1 MLKQKNGLVN
11 KAILYYAT
19 MLYNSTLNK
28 NMIYKSI
35 LDKVG
40 NTPLVQVKSEDFKNV
55 NLLAKIESFNP
66 TGSIKDRAASY
77 LIEKLLKTKE
87 INSKTTLIE
96 SSSGNFG
103 LSLSAY
109 SKKYGLKFYCVV
121 DSKVLPLNE
130 TLIREFGA
138 TIIKVTET
146 DSSGNYLLSRIKKV
160 KELVKIIPNSYWVNQ
175 YANKYN
181 AEAYHHTLGNELC
194 NELDKIDYVF
204 MAVSSGG
211 TITGVSQKIKDVF
224 PKAKIIAVDIEGSVI
239 FGGLSKKRYIYG
251 MGSSI
256 VPKILKKAEIND
268 IVVMDEI
275 STVKMCHELLER
287 HSIFAGGSSG
297 TVFAAIKKYFAGKKI
312 NKKPNVVM
320 IFPDG
325 GDRYVDTIY
334 NQEWY
339 NNFISKHKE

>member
-1 MLKQKNGLVN
+1 
-11 KAILYYAT
+11 

-28 NMIYKSI
+28 NMIYKNI

-40 NTPLVQVKSEDFKNV
+40 KTPLVQIKSKDLKNI
-55 NLLAKIESFNP
+55 NLFAKIESFNP
-66 TGSIKDRAASY
+66 TGSTKDRAASY
-77 LIEKLLKTKE
+77 LIEKLLKIKE
-87 INSKTTLIE
+87 INSETTLIE

-109 SKKYGLKFYCVV
+109 SKKHGLKFYCVV
-121 DSKVLPLNE
+121 DSKVLLLNE
-130 TLIREFGA
+130 TLIRKFGT
-138 TIIKVTET
+138 TIIKVTEP
-146 DSSGNYLLSRIKKV
+146 DSSGNYLSSRIKKV
-160 KELVKIIPNSYWVNQ
+160 KKLVKTIPNSYWINQ

-194 NELDKIDYVF
+194 NELDKIDYIF

-211 TITGVSQKIKDVF
+211 TITGVSQKIKEVF
-224 PKAKIIAVDIEGSVI
+224 PKVKVIAVDIEGSVI
-239 FGGLSKKRYIYG
+239 FGGLSKKRHIYG

-256 VPKILKKAEIND
+256 VPKILKKAEIDD

-275 STVKMCHELLER
+275 STVKMCHELLEY

-297 TVFAAIKKYFAGKKI
+297 TIFAAIKKYFAEKKI
-312 NKKPNVVM
+312 DKKPNVVM
-320 IFPDG
+320 VFPDG
-325 GDRYVDTIY
+325 GDRYINTIY

-339 NNFISKHKE
+339 NNFISKFKK